1 MRRKDG
7 SIISLKDAVNRIIFY
22 GQERGDDDLI
32 ILNTLRD
39 FATDSL
45 RGKLIMD
52 ENGNYIPPN
61 NAMN

>member
-45 RGKLIMD
+45 RGNLIMD
-52 ENGNYIPPN
+52 ENGNYIPPT
-61 NAMN
+61 MQ

>member
-1 MRRKDG
+1 MRRKDR

-52 ENGNYIPPN
+52 ENGNYIPPT
-61 NAMN
+61 MQ